1 MKTLNT
7 KNVRWS
13 TAAVTVVFLWAGAAA
28 AETPYTEAY
37 LTDSSGEL
45 VRNAYGECWRTGYWT
60 PELAIRECD
69 PDLFPPEPEPE
80 PMAPVPM
87 LVPITLSSEV
97 LFDFDRAVVR
107 PDSAERL
114 NEDVVTPLARYPK
127 VEAVQVTGHT
137 DRIGSDAYNQALSER
152 RATAVADYLISQGVD
167 AGLITTVGRGESE
180 PLVSCDE
187 VAGREN
193 RRNTALIECLQPNRR
208 AVVEVQVQEEQ
219 MSE

>member
-28 AETPYTEAY
+28 AEAPYTEAY

-69 PDLFPPEPEPE
+69 PDLFPPEPEPV
-80 PMAPVPM
+80 APVPM

-107 PDSAERL
+107 PESAERL

-167 AGLITTVGRGESE
+167 ASLISTVGKGESE

-187 VAGREN
+187 VKGREN

-208 AVVEVQVQEEQ
+208 AVVEVQVQEER